1 MVLHSF
7 LRNFV
12 GAIPLSPWMVGP
24 VVALLWLVIL
34 LPIKKTA
41 LARTRNYLGRIRW
54 AWTEILIDA
63 LSPTLTLI
71 VLAGAIALAV
81 WILPLNSR
89 GAHGLF
95 IILVATVV
103 LALMVFADR
112 ISRGV
117 LARIAVRSPALQGG
131 LGLIQSVTRGV
142 VIGLALMVFL
152 DSVGIS
158 ITPLIASLG
167 IGTAAVALALQD
179 TLANLFAGIYM
190 MAEKPIQAGHF
201 IQLESSEQGWV
212 EKVGWRS
219 TQIRMLSDTMIV
231 VPNSKLADS
240 VITNFSLPRDELAF
254 TLDIGV
260 DYGSDL
266 EKVELTTLEVACEVI
281 KSIAGALPEFEPRVR
296 YTAFADS
303 SINFR
308 VWLAAKDYLASLSVK
323 HEFIKRLHARYLQE
337 GITIP
342 FPIRTIDLPD
352 STVSKLREAFCAAA
366 WGSNHPSTA
375 VKLGEDAERQIVPAR
390 SAPR

>member
-1 MVLHSF
+1 MIPQFLHSF
-7 LRNFV
+7 ID
-12 GAIPLSPWMVGP
+12 AIPLSPWVVGP
-24 VVALLWLVIL
+24 VIALLWLVIL

-41 LARTRNYLGRIRW
+41 LARTHHYLARRTRW
-54 AWTEILIDA
+54 VRADSLIDA

-71 VLAGAIALAV
+71 VLAGAVALLE
-81 WILPLNSR
+81 WTLPLNAQ
-89 GAHGLF
+89 GTHALY
-95 IILVATVV
+95 IVLVATVV

-112 ISRGV
+112 ISRGL
-117 LARIAVRSPALQGG
+117 LARMAVRSPALQGE
-131 LGLIQSVTRGV
+131 LGLIQGIMRGV

-201 IQLESSEQGWV
+201 IQLESNEQGWV

-219 TQIRMLSDTMIV
+219 THIRMLGDIMVV
-231 VPNSKLADS
+231 VPNSKLAGS

-266 EKVELTTLEVACEVI
+266 EKVETATLEVTREVI
-281 KSIAGALPEFEPRVR
+281 KSVAGALPEFEPRVR
-296 YTAFADS
+296 YTTFAEC
-303 SINFR
+303 SINFK
-308 VWLAAKDYLASLSVK
+308 VWLAAKDYMASLSVK
-323 HEFIKRLHARYLQE
+323 HEFIKRLHARYLRE
-337 GITIP
+337 GIIIP
-342 FPIRTIDLPD
+342 FPIRTIELPD
-352 STVSKLREAFCAAA
+352 STVSKLREAFGGSS
-366 WGSNHPSTA
+366 WVSNHRTD
-375 VKLGEDAERQIVPAR
+375 GRQTR
-390 SAPR
+390 

>member
-1 MVLHSF
+1 MIPQFLHSF
-7 LRNFV
+7 ID
-12 GAIPLSPWMVGP
+12 AIPLSPWVVGP
-24 VVALLWLVIL
+24 VIALLWLVIL

-41 LARTRNYLGRIRW
+41 LARTHHYLARRTRW
-54 AWTEILIDA
+54 VRADSLIDA

-71 VLAGAIALAV
+71 VLAGAVALLN
-81 WILPLNSR
+81 WTLPLNAQ
-89 GAHGLF
+89 GTHALY
-95 IILVATVV
+95 IVLVATVV
-103 LALMVFADR
+103 LALMVFADL
-112 ISRGV
+112 ISRGL
-117 LARIAVRSPALQGG
+117 LARMAVRSPALQGE
-131 LGLIQSVTRGV
+131 LGLIQGIMRGV

-201 IQLESSEQGWV
+201 IQLESNEQGWV

-219 TQIRMLSDTMIV
+219 THIRMLGDIMVV
-231 VPNSKLADS
+231 VPNSKLAGS

-266 EKVELTTLEVACEVI
+266 EKVETATLEVTREVI
-281 KSIAGALPEFEPRVR
+281 KSVAGALPEFEPRVR
-296 YTAFADS
+296 YTTFAEC
-303 SINFR
+303 SINFK
-308 VWLAAKDYLASLSVK
+308 VWLAAKDYMASLSVK
-323 HEFIKRLHARYLQE
+323 HEFIKRLHARYLRE
-337 GITIP
+337 GIIIP

-352 STVSKLREAFCAAA
+352 STVSKLREAFGGSS
-366 WGSNHPSTA
+366 WVSNHRTD
-375 VKLGEDAERQIVPAR
+375 GRQTR
-390 SAPR
+390 

>member
-1 MVLHSF
+1 MIPKF
-7 LRNFV
+7 LQNFI
-12 GAIPLSPWMVGP
+12 GAILLSPWVIGP
-24 VVALLWLVIL
+24 VIALLWLVIL

-41 LARTRNYLGRIRW
+41 IARAHNYLARRTHWVR
-54 AWTEILIDA
+54 ADSLIDA

-71 VLAGAIALAV
+71 VLAGAVALLD
-81 WILPLNSR
+81 WTLPLNPR
-89 GAHGLF
+89 GTHALY
-95 IILVATVV
+95 IVLVATVV

-112 ISRGV
+112 ISRGL
-117 LARIAVRSPALQGG
+117 LARMAVRSPALQGE
-131 LGLIQSVTRGV
+131 LGLIQGIMRGV

-201 IQLESSEQGWV
+201 IQLESNEQGWV

-219 TQIRMLSDTMIV
+219 THIRMLGDTMVV
-231 VPNSKLADS
+231 VPNSKLAGS

-266 EKVELTTLEVACEVI
+266 EKVETATLEVAREVI
-281 KSIAGALPEFEPRVR
+281 KSVVGALPEFEPRVR
-296 YTAFADS
+296 YTTFAES
-303 SINFR
+303 SINFK
-308 VWLAAKDYLASLSVK
+308 VWLAAKDYMASLAVK
-323 HEFIKRLHARYLQE
+323 HEFIKRLHARFMRE
-337 GITIP
+337 GIIIP
-342 FPIRTIDLPD
+342 FPIRRIELPE
-352 STVSKLREAFCAAA
+352 STVLKLREAFGGSS
-366 WGSNHPSTA
+366 WVSNHQA
-375 VKLGEDAERQIVPAR
+375 DGRQTR
-390 SAPR
+390 

>member
-1 MVLHSF
+1 MIPQF
-7 LRNFV
+7 LQNFI
-12 GAIPLSPWMVGP
+12 GAIPLSPWVVGP
-24 VVALLWLVIL
+24 VIALLWLVIL

-41 LARTRNYLGRIRW
+41 LARTHNYLARRPHW
-54 AWTEILIDA
+54 VRADSLIDA

-71 VLAGAIALAV
+71 VLAGAVALLD
-81 WILPLNSR
+81 WTLPLNAR
-89 GAHGLF
+89 GTHALY
-95 IILVATVV
+95 IVLVATVV

-112 ISRGV
+112 ISRGL
-117 LARIAVRSPALQGG
+117 LARMAVRSPALQGE
-131 LGLIQSVTRGV
+131 LGLIQGIMRGV

-219 TQIRMLSDTMIV
+219 THIRMLGDTMVV
-231 VPNSKLADS
+231 VPNSKLAGS

-254 TLDIGV
+254 TLDIGI

-266 EKVELTTLEVACEVI
+266 EKVETATLEVAREVI
-281 KSIAGALPEFEPRVR
+281 KSVAGALPEFEPRVR
-296 YTAFADS
+296 YTTFAES
-303 SINFR
+303 SINFK
-308 VWLAAKDYLASLSVK
+308 VWLAAKDYIASLSVK
-323 HEFIKRLHARYLQE
+323 HEFIKRLHARFMRE
-337 GITIP
+337 GIMIP
-342 FPIRTIDLPD
+342 FPIRTIDLPE
-352 STVSKLREAFCAAA
+352 STVSKLREAFGGSS
-366 WGSNHPSTA
+366 WVSNHRA
-375 VKLGEDAERQIVPAR
+375 DGRQTR
-390 SAPR
+390 